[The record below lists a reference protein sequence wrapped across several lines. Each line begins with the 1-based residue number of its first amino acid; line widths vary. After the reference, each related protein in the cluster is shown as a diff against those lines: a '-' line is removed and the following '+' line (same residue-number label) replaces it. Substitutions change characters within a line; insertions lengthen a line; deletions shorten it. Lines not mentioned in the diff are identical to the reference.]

1 MIDFRYHLVSIV
13 SIFLALAVGI
23 VLGAGPLQK
32 GISTQVS
39 QELSQLRQDKSDL
52 RAQLDQ
58 QTKASEAR
66 DAFTAAANPTLVA
79 GALLGRTVSL
89 VILPGADSATAKAA
103 ATILERSGA
112 RVASTT
118 TVHDTWVS
126 SDKATADA
134 RDQLAERLATDVGA
148 DPAAAGGS
156 ALDAV
161 LARLLVR
168 KPPATDA
175 GGGASP
181 SATQVTTAIQQLTQA
196 DLLEVDVAEPT
207 PAQFSVII
215 GADAAPGT
223 ADADQ
228 QAVKGYVALVKAL
241 DSGGSGAVLASDVG
255 VSGDQKTL
263 SVVGA
268 ARDDS
273 QAVKA
278 VSTIDDVGL
287 PMGRASIVFALTEQ
301 LDGGAGQYG
310 LESGVTAAFPPLP
323 SSPTP

>member
-1 MIDFRYHLVSIV
+1 VIDFRYHLVSIV

-23 VLGAGPLQK
+23 VLGAGPLQQ
-32 GISTQVS
+32 GISRTVS

-52 RAQLDQ
+52 RAQLDE
-58 QTKASEAR
+58 QTKASAAR
-66 DAFTAAANPTLVA
+66 DAFAAAANPTLVA
-79 GALLGRTVSL
+79 DALVGRTVSL
-89 VILPGADSATAKAA
+89 VVLPGADAGTAKAT
-103 ATILERSGA
+103 ATVLELSGA

-134 RDQLAERLATDVGA
+134 RDQLAERLATNLGA
-148 DPAAAGGS
+148 DPAAADGS

-168 KPPATDA
+168 KPTGSGTGVEAT
-175 GGGASP
+175 P
-181 SATQVTTAIQQLTQA
+181 PPIQVTTAVEDLTKA
-196 DLLEVDVAEPT
+196 DLLEVDVPEPVPAEL
-207 PAQFSVII
+207 SVVI
-215 GADAAPGT
+215 GADNAPGSS
-223 ADADQ
+223 DADTA
-228 QAVKGYVALVKAL
+228 AVKGYVTLAKAL
-241 DSGGSGAVLASDVG
+241 DLGSSGAVLASDVG
-255 VSGDQKTL
+255 VSGDQKSP
-263 SVVGA
+263 SVVIA
-268 ARDDS
+268 ARDDGD
-273 QAVKA
+273 AVKA

-323 SSPTP
+323 ASTP